1 MRTIEYLSNGSWVAL
16 HGPECLGE
24 HLSEATLVQSANAIG
39 SLTLR
44 FLPTSGAIDKIACN
58 TLVRVYNDGE
68 KEWEFYGRVIDVTP
82 GMDDDGT
89 VYKEAVCE
97 DALGFLQ
104 DTAVWIDSRKA
115 YFDGS
120 NSSYPVEI
128 DDEDGSRTMAS
139 ATLAKLVVGQHNNT
153 IADSGGDAWKQ
164 VRVGTVNLSGE
175 TTFSAE
181 YEATTYEMLSAVADD
196 ASAEF
201 RSRYDGTSPYIDM
214 APQLGRTA
222 GTFAV
227 GDNVAQ
233 TALKTSMADVVTRMF
248 PYGDE
253 YAKLEKIVRK
263 GTKVTGALK
272 GSDWQT
278 SKGTMLRFPC
288 EGALKCVLKVG
299 ARNKDYAMVVFAS
312 AKLTKSNAEDAV
324 VRKYT
329 TKRTTGEN
337 LTRRYPVPEGAKY
350 VYVYG
355 SGSTCTTYG
364 YYRNKA
370 KNAIKKNYRTDLA
383 FWKSKL
389 TASELDSIL
398 DYYGVTMGSV
408 VDGSN
413 DRSYYIAMNED
424 RYGAVEGTCMLEGQ
438 LNTDK
443 IENARK
449 AVYSI
454 NDLKATKARARRFVK
469 HACKQLKSR
478 CTEAVELTVTGYD
491 LAAAGLSYDALKLY
505 DRWRVTN
512 SLCGIDHTAEV
523 VRIKRDLLQP
533 WNVDVELGSKVE
545 RATGAGK
552 GTSASLTAGIKP
564 GASGDDDDSAEDE
577 YATLAGQY
585 ADAAEKAAEEAVEKA
600 DELDQLSY
608 LIQVDSLAAGQMAS
622 DAYDTVLPITDA
634 MRGLLADAQDQAD
647 SLTSVKES
655 QSKTIS
661 LANDLARAQAS
672 YAYETEKSVVR
683 WKQTY
688 TADLDAWASEDPEVQ
703 AEIAA
708 AYKLLYGANGTAE
721 KPEADSAQGHLNAAK
736 AANVEAASTEAEMR
750 MELASANAY
759 QASCSAAADKAA
771 AAAQKAQKAYDA
783 LKKKTTAKRKEL
795 DAAKAARDAALA
807 KEAAAKKK
815 VDGANVRCAEAES
828 NYTAAKEALADAEAK
843 VATAQA
849 EVDTAMN
856 GIHQKYQ
863 TCIEQTAKK
872 VSISA
877 TEETV
882 EGKYQA
888 ALDVTAR
895 AIQSLVSSAGGSSTY
910 TQTDDGFNFTIT
922 SNMTAV
928 QDSTA
933 RSSASSAQST
943 ANSAQSTANAAS
955 SNASTALSTAN
966 GAQSDVNA
974 VKAYMSFTNN
984 SGTGTLTLGGSSSTI
999 NMGGSSS
1006 SIVMAQ
1012 LVTISAYKN
1021 TAFNSNNLKFKPSRY
1036 PATYEF
1042 DGGIWTT
1049 GSLRFTG
1056 SSNNIINACQVL
1068 CNTNS
1073 SAGFTNGRHGLYS
1086 GTADKWLSWANSK
1099 GECFYHGD
1107 ASSASSKFAKYDITK
1122 EDAAKADGLL
1132 GVDVVRFKYKAGF
1145 RNGFDDN
1152 NYHYGVIAEDVYSDF
1167 PDVISNPESLP
1178 LDALIPAG
1186 EDTSSIGV
1194 DYSKFVPHLIK
1205 LCQMQQAQ
1213 IDGLK
1218 ARVEALEANQNTTE

>member
-1 MRTIEYLSNGSWVAL
+1 MMRIEASADGAWTVLNGDLTKAD
-16 HGPECLGE
+16 
-24 HLSEATLVQSANAIG
+24 LVQSANAIG
-39 SLTLR
+39 TLTLGI
-44 FLPTSGAIDKIACN
+44 LPTSNAYDQIACN
-58 TLVRVYNDGE
+58 TIVRVYDERNSS
-68 KEWEFYGRVIDVTP
+68 WVFFGRVIDVTP
-82 GMDDDGT
+82 SMDNGGIIS
-89 VYKEAVCE
+89 KEAVCE
-97 DALGFLQ
+97 DAIGFLQ

-115 YFDGS
+115 YFDGN
-120 NSSYPVEI
+120 NSSYPLEI

-153 IADSGGDAWKQ
+153 IADNGGDAWKQ
-164 VRVGTVNLSGE
+164 VRVGTINLSGE

-201 RSRYDGTSPYIDM
+201 RSRYDGTNIYIDM

-263 GTKVTGALK
+263 GTKVKGALK

-329 TKRTTGEN
+329 TKRTTGAN

-370 KNAIKKNYRTDLA
+370 GNAVKKNYRTDLA

-389 TASELDSIL
+389 TDSELDSIL

-454 NDLKATKARARRFVK
+454 SDLKATKARARRFVK

-491 LAAAGLSYDALKLY
+491 LAAAGLGYDALKLY

-523 VRIKRDLLQP
+523 VRIRRDLLQP
-533 WNVDVELGSKVE
+533 WNVEVELGSKIE

-564 GASGDDDDSAEDE
+564 SSAGDDDDSAEDE

-600 DELDQLSY
+600 DELDKLSY

-688 TADLDAWASEDPEVQ
+688 TADLDAWASEDPAVQ

-750 MELASANAY
+750 VELASANAY
-759 QASCSAAADKAA
+759 QASCKSAADKASA
-771 AAAQKAQKAYDA
+771 AAKKAQKAYDA

-807 KEAAAKKK
+807 KEAAAKEK
-815 VDGANVRCAEAES
+815 VDGANVRCAEAEA
-828 NYTAAKEALADAEAK
+828 NYTAAKEALTAAEAQ
-843 VATAQA
+843 VAAAQN
-849 EVDTAMN
+849 EVDLAMN

-877 TEETV
+877 TQTD
-882 EGKYQA
+882 
-888 ALDVTAR
+888 LDNQYNAVLEVTAQQ
-895 AIQSLVSSAGGSSTY
+895 ISSAVEDKATKSY
-910 TQTDDGFNFTIT
+910 
-922 SNMTAV
+922 V
-928 QDSTA
+928 Q
-933 RSSASSAQST
+933 QT
-943 ANSAQSTANAAS
+943 ANSITSTIEAKGYQTAS
-955 SNASTALSTAN
+955 QVSSTVSQTLNSWTFTVDDIS
-966 GAQSDVNA
+966 GLKS
-974 VKAYMSFTNN
+974 YISFTGTD
-984 SGTGTLTLGGSSSTI
+984 GTGTLTLGGSSTSVKL
-999 NMGGSSS
+999 GGSQS
-1006 SIVMAQ
+1006 SIIFCNGAGN
-1012 LVTISAYKN
+1012 I
-1021 TAFNSNNLKFKPSRY
+1021 NSV
-1036 PATYEF
+1036 
-1042 DGGIWTT
+1042 DGD
-1049 GSLRFTG
+1049 LLLE
-1056 SSNNIINACQVL
+1056 A
-1068 CNTNS
+1068 
-1073 SAGFTNGRHGLYS
+1073 TNGGAIRLSGSGDYVEVTGYNGSFSDLACASLGAYGNVSATGDISGHTSGNKISLANATGTAHAGWHGLYS
-1086 GTADKWLSWANSK
+1086 NARTGWIIAK
-1099 GECFYHGD
+1099 G
-1107 ASSASSKFAKYDITK
+1107 SSGNNLYSSQGSTDYTITK
-1122 EDAAKADGLL
+1122 SSTSSRLVKENIEPMPDSVGTDLLNVEMVTFDYKEGYEDGAKGQL
-1132 GVDVVRFKYKAGF
+1132 
-1145 RNGFDDN
+1145 
-1152 NYHYGVIAEDVYSDF
+1152 GVIAEDTWPIV
-1167 PDVISNPESLP
+1167 PEAIVNIQNI
-1178 LDALIPAG
+1178 DIDKEIAEG
-1186 EDTSSIGV
+1186 GDTSRLGV
-1194 DYSKFVPHLIK
+1194 DYTKFIPRIIK
-1205 LCQMQQAQ
+1205 LCQMQQEQ

>member
-68 KEWEFYGRVIDVTP
+68 REWEFYGRVIDVTP

-164 VRVGTVNLSGE
+164 VRVGTVSMSGE

-201 RSRYDGTSPYIDM
+201 RSRYDGTSTYIDM

-253 YAKLEKIVRK
+253 YAKLEKTVRK

-329 TKRTTGEN
+329 TKRTTGDN

-364 YYRNKA
+364 YHRNKVG
-370 KNAIKKNYRTDLA
+370 NAVKKNYRTDLA

-454 NDLKATKARARRFVK
+454 SDLKATKARARRFVK

-491 LAAAGLSYDALKLY
+491 LAAAGLGYDALKLY

-523 VRIKRDLLQP
+523 VRIRRDLLQP
-533 WNVDVELGSKVE
+533 WNVEVELGSKVE

-552 GTSASLTAGIKP
+552 GTSASLTAGIEP
-564 GASGDDDDSAEDE
+564 SAAGDDDDSAEDE

-688 TADLDAWASEDPEVQ
+688 TADLDAWASEDPAVQ

-708 AYKLLYGANGTAE
+708 AYALLYGANGTAE

-750 MELASANAY
+750 VELASANAY
-759 QASCSAAADKAA
+759 QASCKSAADKAA
-771 AAAQKAQKAYDA
+771 AAAKKAQKAYDA

-807 KEAAAKKK
+807 KEAAAKEK
-815 VDGANVRCAEAES
+815 VDGANVRCAEAYA

-863 TCIEQTAKK
+863 TCIEQTAQSVK
-872 VSISA
+872 ISA
-877 TEETV
+877 TKVT
-882 EGKYQA
+882 
-888 ALDVTAR
+888 ALDTK
-895 AIQSLVSSAGGSSTY
+895 VSSLEVKADNISTNVSTLDSKTQALMKATNM
-910 TQTDDGFNFTIT
+910 TQTDSGFTWNIVD
-922 SNMTAV
+922 N
-928 QDSTA
+928 TA
-933 RSSASSAQST
+933 RSDASSAKST
-943 ANSAQSTANAAS
+943 ANNAY
-955 SNASTALSTAN
+955 NMVYN
-966 GAQSDVNA
+966 IIN
-974 VKAYMSFTNN
+974 
-984 SGTGTLTLGGSSSTI
+984 GTGTLTLGGSSTAI
-999 NMGGSSS
+999 VLGGSSASITLSDYMTISTGTS
-1006 SIVMAQ
+1006 SDGNSAVTFSMKGSYSAAKFNCFLDVSGNIYSSGAIESNGLMTASSMYSSGAITAGGKITGTK
-1012 LVTISAYKN
+1012 LVTTSPRKG
-1021 TAFNSNNLKFKPSRY
+1021 T
-1036 PATYEF
+1036 
-1042 DGGIWTT
+1042 
-1049 GSLRFTG
+1049 
-1056 SSNNIINACQVL
+1056 SSNANCRIS
-1068 CNTNS
+1068 TS
-1073 SAGFTNGRHGLYS
+1073 SS
-1086 GTADKWLSWANSK
+1086 SK
-1099 GECFYHGD
+1099 GEIVYTAD
-1107 ASSASSKFAKYDITK
+1107 SSKRFKHDI
-1122 EDAAKADGLL
+1122 DDLCADGIRAEKLYDLPVRQFVYNEGYLL
-1132 GVDVVRFKYKAGF
+1132 DGDRRDGVTVPGF
-1145 RNGFDDN
+1145 
-1152 NYHYGVIAEDVYSDF
+1152 IAEEVAERYHVAAEYNTTGGVTNWNERYIVPPMLKLIQDQKKM
-1167 PDVISNPESLP
+1167 
-1178 LDALIPAG
+1178 LDA
-1186 EDTSSIGV
+1186 
-1194 DYSKFVPHLIK
+1194 
-1205 LCQMQQAQ
+1205 QQAQ
-1213 IDGLK
+1213 IDALT
-1218 ARVEALEANQNTTE
+1218 ARLDALEC

>member
-16 HGPECLGE
+16 HGPKCLGE

-44 FLPTSGAIDKIACN
+44 FLPTSGAVDKIACN

-153 IADSGGDAWKQ
+153 VADSGGDAWKQ
-164 VRVGTVNLSGE
+164 VRVGTVSASGE

-201 RSRYDGTSPYIDM
+201 RSRYDGTNTYIDM
-214 APQLGRTA
+214 APSLGCSA

-253 YAKLEKIVRK
+253 YAKLEKIRRK

-355 SGSTCTTYG
+355 RGSTCTTYG

-370 KNAIKKNYRTDLA
+370 GNAVKKNYRTDLA

-454 NDLKATKARARRFVK
+454 SDLKATKARARRFVK

-523 VRIKRDLLQP
+523 VRVRRDLLQP
-533 WNVDVELGSKVE
+533 WNVEVELGSKVE

-564 GASGDDDDSAEDE
+564 GAAGDDDDSAEDE

-634 MRGLLADAQDQAD
+634 MRGLLSDAQDQAD

-655 QSKTIS
+655 QSKTVS

-750 MELASANAY
+750 VELASANAY
-759 QASCSAAADKAA
+759 LASCESAADKAA

-807 KEAAAKKK
+807 KEAAAKEK
-815 VDGANVRCAEAES
+815 VDGANVRCAEAEA

-856 GIHQKYQ
+856 GIHEKYQ
-863 TCIEQTAKK
+863 STIEQTAKSVKLSASK
-872 VSISA
+872 VGELDSKVGSLEVSA
-877 TEETV
+877 ESVKSDVQTLDSKT
-882 EGKYQA
+882 QA
-888 ALDVTAR
+888 LMKATNM
-895 AIQSLVSSAGGSSTY
+895 
-910 TQTDDGFNFTIT
+910 TQTDSGFTWSIVDN
-922 SNMTAV
+922 
-928 QDSTA
+928 TA
-933 RSSASSAQST
+933 RNAASDAANTASNAVSTASSAAST
-943 ANSAQSTANAAS
+943 ANSAYSMAYNI
-955 SNASTALSTAN
+955 
-966 GAQSDVNA
+966 VN
-974 VKAYMSFTNN
+974 
-984 SGTGTLTLGGSSSTI
+984 GTGTLTLGGSAAAI
-999 NMGGSSS
+999 NLAN
-1006 SIVMAQ
+1006 V
-1012 LVTISAYKN
+1012 VTISTGKDSSGNSAVTFTMSSGYPSAKFSGAVDVSGDI
-1021 TAFNSNNLKFKPSRY
+1021 TAASVQSNGMIM
-1036 PATYEF
+1036 T
-1042 DGGIWTT
+1042 
-1049 GSLRFTG
+1049 
-1056 SSNNIINACQVL
+1056 
-1068 CNTNS
+1068 S
-1073 SAGFTNGRHGLYS
+1073 SAIYAGGNITS
-1086 GTADKWLSWANSK
+1086 EKQINSK
-1099 GECFYHGD
+1099 GSYMNVNIGPKTSGG
-1107 ASSASSKFAKYDITK
+1107 ASCGSNTYKWSKVYAETGTIQTSSIHTK
-1122 EDAAKADGLL
+1122 ENIEPVTDEKASRLL
-1132 GVDVVRFKYKAGF
+1132 DVNVVK
-1145 RNGFDDN
+1145 FDYTLD
-1152 NYHYGVIAEDVYSDF
+1152 HWKREKGRKGWYGVIAEEVHDLFPEVVLDWDTETEIDERTGEEVKVY
-1167 PDVISNPESLP
+1167 P
-1178 LDALIPAG
+1178 
-1186 EDTSSIGV
+1186 GV
-1194 DYSKFVPHLIK
+1194 TYEGFIPHLIK

>member
-24 HLSEATLVQSANAIG
+24 HISEATLVQSANAIG

-68 KEWEFYGRVIDVTP
+68 REWEFYGRVIDVTP
-82 GMDDDGT
+82 GMDEDGT

-153 IADSGGDAWKQ
+153 VADSGGDAWKQ
-164 VRVGTVNLSGE
+164 VRVGTVSMSGE

-201 RSRYDGTSPYIDM
+201 RSRYDGTSTYIDM

-253 YAKLEKIVRK
+253 YAKLEKTVRK

-312 AKLTKSNAEDAV
+312 AKLTKGNAEDAV

-364 YYRNKA
+364 YYRNKVG
-370 KNAIKKNYRTDLA
+370 NAVKKNYRTDLA

-454 NDLKATKARARRFVK
+454 SDLKATKARARRFVK

-491 LAAAGLSYDALKLY
+491 LAAAGLGYDALKLY

-523 VRIKRDLLQP
+523 VRIRRDLLQP
-533 WNVDVELGSKVE
+533 WNVEVELGSKVE

-564 GASGDDDDSAEDE
+564 SAAGDDDDSAEDE

-688 TADLDAWASEDPEVQ
+688 TADLDAWASEDPAVQ

-708 AYKLLYGANGTAE
+708 AYALLYGANGTAE

-750 MELASANAY
+750 VELASANAY
-759 QASCSAAADKAA
+759 QTSCKSAADKAT

-807 KEAAAKKK
+807 KEAAAKEK
-815 VDGANVRCAEAES
+815 VDGANVRCAEAEA
-828 NYTAAKEALADAEAK
+828 NYTAAQEALANAEAQ
-843 VATAQA
+843 VTAAQA
-849 EVDTAMN
+849 EVDTAMD

-863 TCIEQTAKK
+863 TCIEQTAQSVK
-872 VSISA
+872 ISA
-877 TEETV
+877 TKVT
-882 EGKYQA
+882 
-888 ALDVTAR
+888 ALDTK
-895 AIQSLVSSAGGSSTY
+895 VSSLEVKADNISTNVSTLDSKTQALMKATNM
-910 TQTDDGFNFTIT
+910 TQTDSGFTWSIVDN
-922 SNMTAV
+922 
-928 QDSTA
+928 TA
-933 RSSASSAQST
+933 RNAASDAASTASSAASTASSAAST
-943 ANSAQSTANAAS
+943 ANSAYSM
-955 SNASTALSTAN
+955 
-966 GAQSDVNA
+966 
-974 VKAYMSFTNN
+974 AYNIIN
-984 SGTGTLTLGGSSSTI
+984 GTGTLTLGGSATAIEMGGTSSTI
-999 NMGGSSS
+999 YMGGSSS
-1006 SIVMAQ
+1006 SIMMADT
-1012 LVTISAYKN
+1012 VTISAYR
-1021 TAFNSNNLKFKPSRY
+1021 NSTFSSYNLKFTPSRY

-1086 GTADKWLSWANSK
+1086 GTASKWLSWANSS

-1107 ASSASSKFAKYDITK
+1107 ASSPSSRFVKYDITN
-1122 EDAAKADGLL
+1122 EDVAKAESLL

-1152 NYHYGVIAEDVYSDF
+1152 SYHYGVIAEDVYSDF
-1167 PDVISNPESLP
+1167 PDVVTNPDKLH
-1178 LDALIPAG
+1178 LDALIPTG
-1186 EDTSSIGV
+1186 EDTSGIGV

-1213 IDGLK
+1213 IDALT
-1218 ARVEALEANQNTTE
+1218 ARLDALEC

>member
-16 HGPECLGE
+16 HGPKCLGE

-44 FLPTSGAIDKIACN
+44 FLPTSGAVDKIACN

-120 NSSYPVEI
+120 NSSYHVEI

-153 IADSGGDAWKQ
+153 VADSGGDAWKQ
-164 VRVGTVNLSGE
+164 VRVGTVSASGE

-181 YEATTYEMLSAVADD
+181 YEATTYDMLSAVADD

-201 RSRYDGTSPYIDM
+201 RSRYDGTNTYIDM
-214 APQLGRTA
+214 APSLGRSA

-253 YAKLEKIVRK
+253 YAKLEKIRRK

-355 SGSTCTTYG
+355 RGSTCTTYG

-370 KNAIKKNYRTDLA
+370 GNAVKKNYRTDLA

-389 TASELDSIL
+389 TSSELDSIL

-424 RYGAVEGTCMLEGQ
+424 RYGVVEGTCMLEGQ

-454 NDLKATKARARRFVK
+454 SDLKATKARARRFVK

-523 VRIKRDLLQP
+523 VRIRRDLLQP
-533 WNVDVELGSKVE
+533 WNVEVELGSKVE

-564 GASGDDDDSAEDE
+564 SAAGDDDDSEEDE

-608 LIQVDSLAAGQMAS
+608 IIQVDSLAAGQMAS

-634 MRGLLADAQDQAD
+634 MRGLLSDAQDQAD

-655 QSKTIS
+655 QSKTVS

-750 MELASANAY
+750 VELASANAY
-759 QASCSAAADKAA
+759 LASCESAADKAA
-771 AAAQKAQKAYDA
+771 AAAKKAQKAYDA

-807 KEAAAKKK
+807 KEAAAKDK
-815 VDGANVRCAEAES
+815 VDGANVRCAEAEA
-828 NYTAAKEALADAEAK
+828 NYTAAKDALADAEAK
-843 VATAQA
+843 VAAAQV

-856 GIHQKYQ
+856 GIHEKYQ
-863 TCIEQTAKK
+863 STIEQTAKSVKLSASK
-872 VSISA
+872 VGELDSKVGSLEVSA
-877 TEETV
+877 ESVKSDVQTLDSKT
-882 EGKYQA
+882 QA
-888 ALDVTAR
+888 LMKATNM
-895 AIQSLVSSAGGSSTY
+895 
-910 TQTDDGFNFTIT
+910 TQTDSGFTWSIVDN
-922 SNMTAV
+922 
-928 QDSTA
+928 TA
-933 RSSASSAQST
+933 RSTASSASSTASSAQST
-943 ANSAQSTANAAS
+943 ANSA
-955 SNASTALSTAN
+955 LSTAN
-966 GAQSDVNA
+966 SASSTANNA
-974 VKAYMSFTNN
+974 YNMAYDIIN
-984 SGTGTLTLGGSSSTI
+984 GTGTLSLGGSKTAITMGGSASTI
-999 NMGGSSS
+999 NMCGSALKIYAERGGGFIASGSDGVGIHS
-1006 SIVMAQ
+1006 GNVGMMVGSNAVY
-1012 LVTISAYKN
+1012 VTTFGSYVN
-1021 TAFNSNNLKFKPSRY
+1021 GSLE
-1036 PATYEF
+1036 ATGE
-1042 DGGIWTT
+1042 IRTT
-1049 GSLRFTG
+1049 GAGTSTAAANCRLTTGNGPGYIRYATG
-1056 SSNNIINACQVL
+1056 SSRRFKHDIEDINADYLDPSLLYNLPVRQFIF
-1068 CNTNS
+1068 NEDYID
-1073 SAGFTNGRHGLYS
+1073 ADDDRQGLY
-1086 GTADKWLSWANSK
+1086 
-1099 GECFYHGD
+1099 
-1107 ASSASSKFAKYDITK
+1107 IP
-1122 EDAAKADGLL
+1122 
-1132 GVDVVRFKYKAGF
+1132 GF
-1145 RNGFDDN
+1145 
-1152 NYHYGVIAEDVYSDF
+1152 IAEEVAEHYPIAADLGAAEREFDNWNERL
-1167 PDVISNPESLP
+1167 VIPGMLKLIQDHKKM
-1178 LDALIPAG
+1178 LDA
-1186 EDTSSIGV
+1186 
-1194 DYSKFVPHLIK
+1194 
-1205 LCQMQQAQ
+1205 QQAQ

-1218 ARVEALEANQNTTE
+1218 ARVEALEANQTTTE

>member
-16 HGPECLGE
+16 HGPKCLGE

-44 FLPTSGAIDKIACN
+44 FLPTSGAVDKIACN

-153 IADSGGDAWKQ
+153 VADSGGDAWKQ
-164 VRVGTVNLSGE
+164 VRVGTVSASGE

-181 YEATTYEMLSAVADD
+181 YEATTYDMLSAVADD

-201 RSRYDGTSPYIDM
+201 RSRYDGTSTYIDM
-214 APQLGRTA
+214 APSLGRTA

-253 YAKLEKIVRK
+253 YAKLEKIRRK

-355 SGSTCTTYG
+355 RGSTCTTYG

-370 KNAIKKNYRTDLA
+370 GNAVKKNYRTDLA

-389 TASELDSIL
+389 TSSELDSIL

-424 RYGAVEGTCMLEGQ
+424 RYGVVEGTCMLEGQ

-454 NDLKATKARARRFVK
+454 SDLKATKARARRFVK

-523 VRIKRDLLQP
+523 VRIRRDLLQP
-533 WNVDVELGSKVE
+533 WNVEVELGSKVE

-564 GASGDDDDSAEDE
+564 GAAGDDDDSAEDE

-608 LIQVDSLAAGQMAS
+608 IIQVDSLAAGQMAS

-634 MRGLLADAQDQAD
+634 MRGLLSDAQDQAD

-655 QSKTIS
+655 QSKTVS

-750 MELASANAY
+750 VELASANAY
-759 QASCSAAADKAA
+759 LASCESAADKAA
-771 AAAQKAQKAYDA
+771 AAAKKAQKAYDA

-807 KEAAAKKK
+807 KEAAAKEK
-815 VDGANVRCAEAES
+815 VDGANVRCAEAEA
-828 NYTAAKEALADAEAK
+828 NYTAAKDALADAEAK
-843 VATAQA
+843 VAAAQV

-856 GIHQKYQ
+856 GIHEKYQ
-863 TCIEQTAKK
+863 STIEQTAKSVKLSASK
-872 VSISA
+872 VGELDSKVGSLEVSA
-877 TEETV
+877 ESVKSDVQTLDSKT
-882 EGKYQA
+882 QA
-888 ALDVTAR
+888 LMKATNM
-895 AIQSLVSSAGGSSTY
+895 
-910 TQTDDGFNFTIT
+910 TQTDSGFTWSIVDN
-922 SNMTAV
+922 
-928 QDSTA
+928 TA
-933 RSSASSAQST
+933 RSTASSASSTASSAQST
-943 ANSAQSTANAAS
+943 ANSA
-955 SNASTALSTAN
+955 LSTAN
-966 GAQSDVNA
+966 SASSTANNA
-974 VKAYMSFTNN
+974 YNMAYDIIN
-984 SGTGTLTLGGSSSTI
+984 GTGTLSLGGSKTAITMGGSASTI
-999 NMGGSSS
+999 NMCGSALKIYAERGGGFIASGSDGVGIHS
-1006 SIVMAQ
+1006 GNVGMMVGSNAVY
-1012 LVTISAYKN
+1012 VTTFGSYVN
-1021 TAFNSNNLKFKPSRY
+1021 GSLE
-1036 PATYEF
+1036 ATGE
-1042 DGGIWTT
+1042 IRTT
-1049 GSLRFTG
+1049 GAGTSTAAANCRLTTGNGPGYIRYATG
-1056 SSNNIINACQVL
+1056 SSRRFKHDIEDINADYLDPSLLYNLPVRQFIF
-1068 CNTNS
+1068 NEDYID
-1073 SAGFTNGRHGLYS
+1073 ADDDRQGLY
-1086 GTADKWLSWANSK
+1086 
-1099 GECFYHGD
+1099 
-1107 ASSASSKFAKYDITK
+1107 IP
-1122 EDAAKADGLL
+1122 
-1132 GVDVVRFKYKAGF
+1132 GF
-1145 RNGFDDN
+1145 
-1152 NYHYGVIAEDVYSDF
+1152 IAEEVAEHYPIAADIGATEGEFDNWNERL
-1167 PDVISNPESLP
+1167 VIPGMLKLIQDHKKM
-1178 LDALIPAG
+1178 LDA
-1186 EDTSSIGV
+1186 
-1194 DYSKFVPHLIK
+1194 
-1205 LCQMQQAQ
+1205 QQAQ

-1218 ARVEALEANQNTTE
+1218 ARVEALEANQTTTE

>member
-1 MRTIEYLSNGSWVAL
+1 MMRIEASVAGAWTVLNGDLAK
-16 HGPECLGE
+16 
-24 HLSEATLVQSANAIG
+24 ADIVQSANAIG
-39 SLTLR
+39 TLTLEI
-44 FLPTSGAIDKIACN
+44 LPTSSVYKEIACN
-58 TLVRVYNDGE
+58 TIVRVYDE
-68 KEWEFYGRVIDVTP
+68 QHDEWVFYGRVIDVTP
-82 GMDDDGT
+82 GMESNGT
-89 VYKEAVCE
+89 ISKEAVCE

-128 DDEDGSRTMAS
+128 DDDDGSRTIAS
-139 ATLAKLVVGQHNNT
+139 SSLAKLLLSQHNNT
-153 IADSGGDAWKQ
+153 VADNGGDSWKK
-164 VRVGTVNLSGE
+164 VKVGTVSLSGE

-201 RSRYDGTSPYIDM
+201 RSRYDGTSTYIDM
-214 APQLGRTA
+214 APSLGSNA

-233 TALKTSMADVVTRMF
+233 TALKTSMADVVTRMY
-248 PYGDE
+248 PYGDK
-253 YAKLEKIVRK
+253 YAKLEKIRRK

-329 TKRTTGEN
+329 TKRTTGAN

-370 KNAIKKNYRTDLA
+370 KNAVKKNYRTDLA

-389 TASELDSIL
+389 TDAEVQAIIAAHCP
-398 DYYGVTMGSV
+398 GATIGSV

-424 RYGAVEGTCMLEGQ
+424 KYGAIEGTCLKEGQ
-438 LNTDK
+438 LSTDK
-443 IENARK
+443 ITNARK
-449 AVYSI
+449 AIYSI
-454 NDLKATKARARRFVK
+454 NDLKGASDAKSKKIRAKNFIK
-469 HACKQLKSR
+469 YACQQLKDR
-478 CTEAVELTVTGYD
+478 CNEAVELTVTGYD
-491 LAAAGLSYDALKLY
+491 LAEAGLDYDALKLY

-512 SLCGIDHTAEV
+512 SLCGIDHLAEV
-523 VRIKRDLLQP
+523 VRIQRDLLQP
-533 WNVDVELGSKVE
+533 WNVEVELGSKVE

-564 GASGDDDDSAEDE
+564 SAAGDDDDSAEDE

-688 TADLDAWASEDPEVQ
+688 TADLDAWASEDPAVQ

-750 MELASANAY
+750 VELASANAY
-759 QASCSAAADKAA
+759 KASCSAAADKAA
-771 AAAQKAQKAYDA
+771 AAAKKAQKAYDA

-807 KEAAAKKK
+807 KEAAAKEK
-815 VDGANVRCAEAES
+815 VDGANVRCAEAEA
-828 NYTAAKEALADAEAK
+828 NYTAAKDALADAEAK
-843 VATAQA
+843 VATAQV

-922 SNMTAV
+922 KSMTAV

-933 RSSASSAQST
+933 RSSASSAATAASNAASAASNAQNT
-943 ANSAQSTANAAS
+943 ANS
-955 SNASTALSTAN
+955 
-966 GAQSDVNA
+966 AQSDVNA

-984 SGTGTLTLGGSSSTI
+984 NGTGTLTLGGSASTI
-999 NMGGSSS
+999 SMGGST
-1006 SIVMAQ
+1006 A
-1012 LVTISAYKN
+1012 TISLCGGVGSIIAYGSIGQLQIN
-1021 TAFNSNNLKFKPSRY
+1021 VPSSAINAFAIS
-1036 PATYEF
+1036 
-1042 DGGIWTT
+1042 T
-1049 GSLRFTG
+1049 GSGSLIMGGGALNVHALLNVNGHDIKTSNGGNISSDGYINAVGNVTCAKLITSSAETASGDNAVISKSGYLRRGTG
-1056 SSNNIINACQVL
+1056 SSRRYKRDIADVEDDTLNPELLYNIPVRQFVYNDGYLVE
-1068 CNTNS
+1068 
-1073 SAGFTNGRHGLYS
+1073 GDEYEGRTVIGL
-1086 GTADKWLSWANSK
+1086 
-1099 GECFYHGD
+1099 
-1107 ASSASSKFAKYDITK
+1107 
-1122 EDAAKADGLL
+1122 
-1132 GVDVVRFKYKAGF
+1132 
-1145 RNGFDDN
+1145 
-1152 NYHYGVIAEDVYSDF
+1152 IAEEVEEHYPVAVYHNGLNQAENWDVRYIVPPMLKLIQDQKKLI
-1167 PDVISNPESLP
+1167 DALTAR
-1178 LDALIPAG
+1178 LDALEG
-1186 EDTSSIGV
+1186 
-1194 DYSKFVPHLIK
+1194 K
-1205 LCQMQQAQ
+1205 
-1213 IDGLK
+1213 
-1218 ARVEALEANQNTTE
+1218 

>member
-16 HGPECLGE
+16 HGPKCLGE

-44 FLPTSGAIDKIACN
+44 FLPTSGAVDKIACN

-153 IADSGGDAWKQ
+153 VADSGGDAWKQ
-164 VRVGTVNLSGE
+164 VRVGTVSASGE

-201 RSRYDGTSPYIDM
+201 RSRYDGTSTYIDM
-214 APQLGRTA
+214 APSLGRSA

-253 YAKLEKIVRK
+253 YAKLEKIRRK

-355 SGSTCTTYG
+355 RGSTCTTYG

-370 KNAIKKNYRTDLA
+370 GNAVKKNYRTDLA

-389 TASELDSIL
+389 TSSELDSIL

-424 RYGAVEGTCMLEGQ
+424 RYGVVEGTCMLEGQ

-454 NDLKATKARARRFVK
+454 SDLKATKARARRFVK

-523 VRIKRDLLQP
+523 VRIRRDLLQP
-533 WNVDVELGSKVE
+533 WNVEVELGSKVE

-564 GASGDDDDSAEDE
+564 GAAGDDDDSAEDE

-608 LIQVDSLAAGQMAS
+608 IIQVDSLAAGQMAS

-634 MRGLLADAQDQAD
+634 MRGLLSDAQDQAD

-655 QSKTIS
+655 QSKTVS

-750 MELASANAY
+750 VELASANAY
-759 QASCSAAADKAA
+759 LASCESAADKAA
-771 AAAQKAQKAYDA
+771 AAAKKAQKAYDA

-807 KEAAAKKK
+807 KEAAAKDK
-815 VDGANVRCAEAES
+815 VDGANVRCAEAEA
-828 NYTAAKEALADAEAK
+828 NYTAAKDALADAEAK
-843 VATAQA
+843 VAAAQV

-856 GIHQKYQ
+856 GIHEKYQ
-863 TCIEQTAKK
+863 STIEQTAKSVKLSASK
-872 VSISA
+872 VGELDSKVGSLEVSA
-877 TEETV
+877 ESVKSDVQTLDSKT
-882 EGKYQA
+882 QA
-888 ALDVTAR
+888 LMKATNM
-895 AIQSLVSSAGGSSTY
+895 
-910 TQTDDGFNFTIT
+910 TQTDSGFTWSIVDN
-922 SNMTAV
+922 
-928 QDSTA
+928 TA
-933 RSSASSAQST
+933 RSTASSASSTASSAQST
-943 ANSAQSTANAAS
+943 ANSA
-955 SNASTALSTAN
+955 LSTAN
-966 GAQSDVNA
+966 SASSTANNA
-974 VKAYMSFTNN
+974 YNMAYDIIN
-984 SGTGTLTLGGSSSTI
+984 GTGTLSLGGSKTAITMGGSASTI
-999 NMGGSSS
+999 NMCGSALKIYAERGGGFIASGSDGVGIHS
-1006 SIVMAQ
+1006 GNVGMMVGSNAVY
-1012 LVTISAYKN
+1012 VTTFGSYVN
-1021 TAFNSNNLKFKPSRY
+1021 GSLE
-1036 PATYEF
+1036 ATGE
-1042 DGGIWTT
+1042 IRTT
-1049 GSLRFTG
+1049 GAGTSTAAANCRLTTGNGPGYIRYATG
-1056 SSNNIINACQVL
+1056 SSRRFKHDIEDINADYLDPSLLYNLPVRQFIF
-1068 CNTNS
+1068 NEDYID
-1073 SAGFTNGRHGLYS
+1073 ADDDRQGLY
-1086 GTADKWLSWANSK
+1086 
-1099 GECFYHGD
+1099 
-1107 ASSASSKFAKYDITK
+1107 IP
-1122 EDAAKADGLL
+1122 
-1132 GVDVVRFKYKAGF
+1132 GF
-1145 RNGFDDN
+1145 
-1152 NYHYGVIAEDVYSDF
+1152 IAEEVAEHYPIAADLGAAEREFDNWNERL
-1167 PDVISNPESLP
+1167 VIPGMLKLIQDHKKM
-1178 LDALIPAG
+1178 LDA
-1186 EDTSSIGV
+1186 
-1194 DYSKFVPHLIK
+1194 
-1205 LCQMQQAQ
+1205 QQAQ

>member
-16 HGPECLGE
+16 HGPKCLGE

-44 FLPTSGAIDKIACN
+44 FLPTSGAVDKIACN

-139 ATLAKLVVGQHNNT
+139 ATLAKLIVGQHNNT
-153 IADSGGDAWKQ
+153 VADSGGDAWKQ
-164 VRVGTVNLSGE
+164 VRVGTVSASGE

-181 YEATTYEMLSAVADD
+181 YEATTYDMLSAVADD

-201 RSRYDGTSPYIDM
+201 RSRYDGTNTYIDM
-214 APQLGRTA
+214 APSLGRSA

-253 YAKLEKIVRK
+253 YAKLKKIARR

-355 SGSTCTTYG
+355 RGSTCTTYG

-370 KNAIKKNYRTDLA
+370 GNAVKKNYRTDLA

-424 RYGAVEGTCMLEGQ
+424 RYGVVEGTCMLEGQ

-443 IENARK
+443 ITNARK

-454 NDLKATKARARRFVK
+454 SDLKATKARARRFVK

-523 VRIKRDLLQP
+523 VRIRRDLLQP
-533 WNVDVELGSKVE
+533 WNVEVELGSKVE

-564 GASGDDDDSAEDE
+564 GAAGDDDDSAEDE

-608 LIQVDSLAAGQMAS
+608 IIQVDSLAAGQMAS

-634 MRGLLADAQDQAD
+634 MRGLLSDAQDQAD

-655 QSKTIS
+655 QSKTVS

-736 AANVEAASTEAEMR
+736 SANVEAASTEAEMR
-750 MELASANAY
+750 VELASANAY
-759 QASCSAAADKAA
+759 LASCESAADKAA
-771 AAAQKAQKAYDA
+771 AAAKKAQKAYDA

-807 KEAAAKKK
+807 KEAAAKEK
-815 VDGANVRCAEAES
+815 VDGANVRCAEAEA

-856 GIHQKYQ
+856 GIHEKYQ
-863 TCIEQTAKK
+863 STIEQTAKSVKLSASK
-872 VSISA
+872 VGELDSKVGSLEVSA
-877 TEETV
+877 ESVKSDVQTLDSKT
-882 EGKYQA
+882 QA
-888 ALDVTAR
+888 LMKATNM
-895 AIQSLVSSAGGSSTY
+895 
-910 TQTDDGFNFTIT
+910 TQTDSGFTWSIVDN
-922 SNMTAV
+922 
-928 QDSTA
+928 TA
-933 RSSASSAQST
+933 RSTASSASSTASSAQST
-943 ANSAQSTANAAS
+943 ANSA
-955 SNASTALSTAN
+955 LSTAN
-966 GAQSDVNA
+966 SASSTANNA
-974 VKAYMSFTNN
+974 YNMAYDIIN
-984 SGTGTLTLGGSSSTI
+984 GTGTLSLGGSKTAITMGGNASTI
-999 NMGGSSS
+999 NMCGSALKIYAERGGGFIASGSDGVGIHS
-1006 SIVMAQ
+1006 GNVGMMVGSNAVY
-1012 LVTISAYKN
+1012 VTTFGSYVN
-1021 TAFNSNNLKFKPSRY
+1021 GSLE
-1036 PATYEF
+1036 ATGE
-1042 DGGIWTT
+1042 IRTT
-1049 GSLRFTG
+1049 GAGTSTAAANCRLTTGNGPGYIRYATG
-1056 SSNNIINACQVL
+1056 SSRRFKHDIEDINADYLDPSLLYNLPVRQFIF
-1068 CNTNS
+1068 NEDYID
-1073 SAGFTNGRHGLYS
+1073 ADDDRQGLY
-1086 GTADKWLSWANSK
+1086 
-1099 GECFYHGD
+1099 
-1107 ASSASSKFAKYDITK
+1107 IP
-1122 EDAAKADGLL
+1122 
-1132 GVDVVRFKYKAGF
+1132 GF
-1145 RNGFDDN
+1145 
-1152 NYHYGVIAEDVYSDF
+1152 IAEEVAEHYPIAADLGAAEREFDNWNERL
-1167 PDVISNPESLP
+1167 VIPGMLKLIQDHKKM
-1178 LDALIPAG
+1178 LDA
-1186 EDTSSIGV
+1186 
-1194 DYSKFVPHLIK
+1194 
-1205 LCQMQQAQ
+1205 QQAQ

-1218 ARVEALEANQNTTE
+1218 ARVEALEANQTTTE

>member
-16 HGPECLGE
+16 HGPKCLGE

-44 FLPTSGAIDKIACN
+44 FLPTSGAVDKIACN

-153 IADSGGDAWKQ
+153 VADSGGDAWKQ
-164 VRVGTVNLSGE
+164 VRVGTVSAIGE

-181 YEATTYEMLSAVADD
+181 YEATTYDMLSAVADD

-201 RSRYDGTSPYIDM
+201 RSRYDGTNTYIDM
-214 APQLGRTA
+214 APSLGRSA

-253 YAKLEKIVRK
+253 YAKLKKIARK

-355 SGSTCTTYG
+355 RGSTCTTYG

-370 KNAIKKNYRTDLA
+370 GNAVKKNYRTDLA

-389 TASELDSIL
+389 TSSELDSIL

-454 NDLKATKARARRFVK
+454 SDLKATKARARRFVK

-523 VRIKRDLLQP
+523 VRIRRDLLQP
-533 WNVDVELGSKVE
+533 WNVEVELGSKVE

-564 GASGDDDDSAEDE
+564 GAAGDDDDSAEDE

-608 LIQVDSLAAGQMAS
+608 IIQVDSLAAGQMAS

-634 MRGLLADAQDQAD
+634 MRGLLSDAQDQAD

-655 QSKTIS
+655 QSKTVS

-750 MELASANAY
+750 VELASANAY
-759 QASCSAAADKAA
+759 LASCESAADKAA

-807 KEAAAKKK
+807 KEAAAKEK
-815 VDGANVRCAEAES
+815 VDGANVRCAEAEA
-828 NYTAAKEALADAEAK
+828 NYTAAKDALADAEAK
-843 VATAQA
+843 VAAAQV

-863 TCIEQTAKK
+863 TCIEQTAKSVKLSASK
-872 VSISA
+872 VGELDSKVGSLEVSA
-877 TEETV
+877 ESVKSDVQTLDSKT
-882 EGKYQA
+882 QA
-888 ALDVTAR
+888 LMKATNM
-895 AIQSLVSSAGGSSTY
+895 
-910 TQTDDGFNFTIT
+910 TQTDSGFTWSIVDN
-922 SNMTAV
+922 
-928 QDSTA
+928 TA
-933 RSSASSAQST
+933 RSTASSASSTASSAQST
-943 ANSAQSTANAAS
+943 ANSA
-955 SNASTALSTAN
+955 LSTAN
-966 GAQSDVNA
+966 SASSTANNA
-974 VKAYMSFTNN
+974 YNMAYDIIN
-984 SGTGTLTLGGSSSTI
+984 GTGTLSLGGSKTAITMGGSASTI
-999 NMGGSSS
+999 NMCGSALKIYAERGGGFIASGSDGVGIHS
-1006 SIVMAQ
+1006 GNVGMMVGSNAVY
-1012 LVTISAYKN
+1012 V
-1021 TAFNSNNLKFKPSRY
+1021 TAFGSYVNGSLE
-1036 PATYEF
+1036 ATGE
-1042 DGGIWTT
+1042 IRTT
-1049 GSLRFTG
+1049 GAGTSTAAANCRLTTGNGPGYIRYATG
-1056 SSNNIINACQVL
+1056 SSRRFKHDIEDINADYLDPSLLYNLPVRQFIF
-1068 CNTNS
+1068 NEDYID
-1073 SAGFTNGRHGLYS
+1073 ADDDRQGLY
-1086 GTADKWLSWANSK
+1086 
-1099 GECFYHGD
+1099 
-1107 ASSASSKFAKYDITK
+1107 IP
-1122 EDAAKADGLL
+1122 
-1132 GVDVVRFKYKAGF
+1132 GF
-1145 RNGFDDN
+1145 
-1152 NYHYGVIAEDVYSDF
+1152 IAEEVAEYYPIAADLGAAEREFDNWNERL
-1167 PDVISNPESLP
+1167 VIPGMLKLIQDHKKM
-1178 LDALIPAG
+1178 LDA
-1186 EDTSSIGV
+1186 
-1194 DYSKFVPHLIK
+1194 
-1205 LCQMQQAQ
+1205 QQAQ

-1218 ARVEALEANQNTTE
+1218 ARVEALEANQTTTE

>member
-16 HGPECLGE
+16 HGPECIGE
-24 HLSEATLVQSANAIG
+24 HISEATLVQSANAIG

-164 VRVGTVNLSGE
+164 VRVGTVNMSGE

-201 RSRYDGTSPYIDM
+201 RSRYDGTSTYIDM

-253 YAKLEKIVRK
+253 YAKLEKIARK

-288 EGALKCVLKVG
+288 EGAMKCVLKVG

-329 TKRTTGEN
+329 TKRTTGAN

-370 KNAIKKNYRTDLA
+370 KNAVKKNYRTDLA

-491 LAAAGLSYDALKLY
+491 LAAAGLGYDALKLY

-564 GASGDDDDSAEDE
+564 SAAGDDDDSAEDE

-708 AYKLLYGANGTAE
+708 AYAKLYGASGTAE
-721 KPEADSAQGHLNAAK
+721 NPEADSAQGHLNAAK

-750 MELASANAY
+750 VELASANAY

-771 AAAQKAQKAYDA
+771 DAAKKAQKAYDA
-783 LKKKTTAKRKEL
+783 LKKKTKASRKEL
-795 DAAKAARDAALA
+795 DAAKAARDAALK
-807 KEAAAKKK
+807 KEAAAQEK
-815 VDGANVRCAEAES
+815 VDGANVRCAEAEA

-863 TCIEQTAKK
+863 TCIEQTAQSVKLSANK
-872 VSISA
+872 VEGLETKTAELEVTAEQISA
-877 TEETV
+877 SV
-882 EGKYQA
+882 EDKASKSYVDQKANEVTSTIEAKGYQ
-888 ALDVTAR
+888 TAS
-895 AIQSLVSSAGGSSTY
+895 QVSSTVS
-910 TQTDDGFNFTIT
+910 QTLNSWTFT
-922 SNMTAV
+922 
-928 QDSTA
+928 
-933 RSSASSAQST
+933 
-943 ANSAQSTANAAS
+943 
-955 SNASTALSTAN
+955 
-966 GAQSDVNA
+966 VNDISGL
-974 VKAYMSFTNN
+974 KSYLSFTGTD
-984 SGTGTLTLGGSSSTI
+984 GTGTITLGGSSTSVKL
-999 NMGGSSS
+999 GGSQS
-1006 SIVMAQ
+1006 SIIFCNGAGN
-1012 LVTISAYKN
+1012 I
-1021 TAFNSNNLKFKPSRY
+1021 NSV
-1036 PATYEF
+1036 
-1042 DGGIWTT
+1042 DGD
-1049 GSLRFTG
+1049 LLLE
-1056 SSNNIINACQVL
+1056 A
-1068 CNTNS
+1068 
-1073 SAGFTNGRHGLYS
+1073 TNGGAIRLSGSGDYVEVTGYNGSFSDLACASLGAYGNVSATGDISGHTSGNKISLANATGTAHAGWHGLYS
-1086 GTADKWLSWANSK
+1086 NARTGWIIAK
-1099 GECFYHGD
+1099 G
-1107 ASSASSKFAKYDITK
+1107 SSGNNLYSSQGSTDYTITK
-1122 EDAAKADGLL
+1122 SSTSSRLVKENIEPMPDSVGTDLLNVEMVTFDYKEGYEDGAKGQL
-1132 GVDVVRFKYKAGF
+1132 
-1145 RNGFDDN
+1145 
-1152 NYHYGVIAEDVYSDF
+1152 GVIAEDTWPIV
-1167 PDVISNPESLP
+1167 PEAIVNIQNI
-1178 LDALIPAG
+1178 DIDKEIAEG
-1186 EDTSSIGV
+1186 GDTSRLGV
-1194 DYSKFVPHLIK
+1194 DYTKFIPRIIK

-1218 ARVEALEANQNTTE
+1218 ARVEALEANQTTTE

>member
-44 FLPTSGAIDKIACN
+44 FLPTSGALDKIACN

-68 KEWEFYGRVIDVTP
+68 REWEFYGRVIDVTP

-97 DALGFLQ
+97 DAIGFLQ

-153 IADSGGDAWKQ
+153 VADSGGDAWKQ
-164 VRVGTVNLSGE
+164 VRVGTVSMSGE

-201 RSRYDGTSPYIDM
+201 RSRYDGTSTYIDM

-253 YAKLEKIVRK
+253 YAKLKKTVRK

-329 TKRTTGEN
+329 TKRTTGDN

-355 SGSTCTTYG
+355 SGSTCTTYS
-364 YYRNKA
+364 YYRNKVG
-370 KNAIKKNYRTDLA
+370 NAVKKNYRTDLA

-413 DRSYYIAMNED
+413 DRSYYLARNED
-424 RYGAVEGTCMLEGQ
+424 KYGTIEGTCLKEKQ

-443 IENARK
+443 ITNARK

-454 NDLKATKARARRFVK
+454 SDLKATKARAKAFVRF
-469 HACKQLKSR
+469 ACRELKKR
-478 CTEAVELTVTGYD
+478 CDEAVELTVTGYD
-491 LAAAGLSYDALKLY
+491 LAEAGLGYDALKLY

-523 VRIKRDLLQP
+523 VRIRRDLLQP
-533 WNVDVELGSKVE
+533 WNVEVELGSKVE

-564 GASGDDDDSAEDE
+564 SAAGDDDDSAEDE

-688 TADLDAWASEDPEVQ
+688 TADLDAWASEDPAVQ

-708 AYKLLYGANGTAE
+708 AYALLYGANGTAE

-750 MELASANAY
+750 VELASANAY
-759 QASCSAAADKAA
+759 LASCRSAADKAA
-771 AAAQKAQKAYDA
+771 AAAKKAQKAYDA

-807 KEAAAKKK
+807 KEAAAKEK
-815 VDGANVRCAEAES
+815 VDGANVRCAEAEA
-828 NYTAAKEALADAEAK
+828 NYTSAKEALADAEAK
-843 VATAQA
+843 VAAAQA
-849 EVDTAMN
+849 EVDTAMD

-863 TCIEQTAKK
+863 TCIEQTAQSVK
-872 VSISA
+872 ISA
-877 TEETV
+877 TKVT
-882 EGKYQA
+882 
-888 ALDVTAR
+888 ALDTK
-895 AIQSLVSSAGGSSTY
+895 VSSLEVKADNISTNVSTLDSKTQALMKATNM
-910 TQTDDGFNFTIT
+910 TQTDSGFTWNIVD
-922 SNMTAV
+922 N
-928 QDSTA
+928 TA
-933 RSSASSAQST
+933 RSDASSAKST
-943 ANSAQSTANAAS
+943 ANNAY
-955 SNASTALSTAN
+955 NMVYN
-966 GAQSDVNA
+966 IIN
-974 VKAYMSFTNN
+974 
-984 SGTGTLTLGGSSSTI
+984 GTGTLTLGGSSTAI
-999 NMGGSSS
+999 VLGGSSASITLSDYMTISTGTS
-1006 SIVMAQ
+1006 SDGNSAVTFSMKGSYSAAKFNCFLDVSGNIYSSGAIESNGLMTASSMYSSGAITAGGKITGTK
-1012 LVTISAYKN
+1012 LVTTSPRKG
-1021 TAFNSNNLKFKPSRY
+1021 T
-1036 PATYEF
+1036 
-1042 DGGIWTT
+1042 
-1049 GSLRFTG
+1049 
-1056 SSNNIINACQVL
+1056 SSNANCRIS
-1068 CNTNS
+1068 TS
-1073 SAGFTNGRHGLYS
+1073 SS
-1086 GTADKWLSWANSK
+1086 SK
-1099 GECFYHGD
+1099 GEIVYTAD
-1107 ASSASSKFAKYDITK
+1107 SSKRFKHDI
-1122 EDAAKADGLL
+1122 DDLCADGIRAEKLYDLPVRQFVYNEGYLL
-1132 GVDVVRFKYKAGF
+1132 DGDRRDGVTVPGF
-1145 RNGFDDN
+1145 
-1152 NYHYGVIAEDVYSDF
+1152 IAEEVAERYHVAAEYNTTGGVTNWNERYIVPPMLKLIQDQKKT
-1167 PDVISNPESLP
+1167 
-1178 LDALIPAG
+1178 LDA
-1186 EDTSSIGV
+1186 
-1194 DYSKFVPHLIK
+1194 
-1205 LCQMQQAQ
+1205 QQAQ
-1213 IDGLK
+1213 IDALT
-1218 ARVEALEANQNTTE
+1218 ARLDALEC

>member
-16 HGPECLGE
+16 HGPKCLGE

-44 FLPTSGAIDKIACN
+44 FLPTSGAVDKIACN

-153 IADSGGDAWKQ
+153 VADSGGDAWKQ
-164 VRVGTVNLSGE
+164 VRVGTVSASGE

-201 RSRYDGTSPYIDM
+201 RSRYDGTNTYIDM
-214 APQLGRTA
+214 APSLGCSA

-253 YAKLEKIVRK
+253 YAKLEKIRRK

-355 SGSTCTTYG
+355 RGSTCTTYG

-370 KNAIKKNYRTDLA
+370 GNAVKKNYRTDLA

-454 NDLKATKARARRFVK
+454 SDLKATKARARRFVK
-469 HACKQLKSR
+469 NACKQLKSR

-491 LAAAGLSYDALKLY
+491 LAAAGLGYDALKLY

-523 VRIKRDLLQP
+523 VRIRRDLLQP
-533 WNVDVELGSKVE
+533 WNVEVELGSKVE

-564 GASGDDDDSAEDE
+564 GAAGDDDDSAEDE

-634 MRGLLADAQDQAD
+634 MRGLLSDAQDQAD

-655 QSKTIS
+655 QSKTVS

-750 MELASANAY
+750 VELASANAY
-759 QASCSAAADKAA
+759 LASCESAADKAA

-807 KEAAAKKK
+807 KEAAAKEK
-815 VDGANVRCAEAES
+815 VDGANVRCAEAEA

-856 GIHQKYQ
+856 GIHEKYQ
-863 TCIEQTAKK
+863 STIEQTAKSVKLSASK
-872 VSISA
+872 VGELDSKVGSLEVSA
-877 TEETV
+877 ESVKSDVQTLDSKT
-882 EGKYQA
+882 QA
-888 ALDVTAR
+888 LMKATNM
-895 AIQSLVSSAGGSSTY
+895 
-910 TQTDDGFNFTIT
+910 TQTDSGFTWSIVDN
-922 SNMTAV
+922 
-928 QDSTA
+928 TA
-933 RSSASSAQST
+933 RSTASSASSTASSAQST
-943 ANSAQSTANAAS
+943 ANSA
-955 SNASTALSTAN
+955 LSTAN
-966 GAQSDVNA
+966 SASSTANNA
-974 VKAYMSFTNN
+974 YNMAYDIIN
-984 SGTGTLTLGGSSSTI
+984 GTGTLSLGGSKTAITMGGSASTI
-999 NMGGSSS
+999 NMCGSALKIYAERGGGFIASGSDGVGIHS
-1006 SIVMAQ
+1006 GNVGMMVGSNAVY
-1012 LVTISAYKN
+1012 VTTFGSYVN
-1021 TAFNSNNLKFKPSRY
+1021 GSLE
-1036 PATYEF
+1036 ATGE
-1042 DGGIWTT
+1042 IRTT
-1049 GSLRFTG
+1049 GAGTSTAAANCRLTTGNGPGYIRYATG
-1056 SSNNIINACQVL
+1056 SSRRFKHDIEDINADYLDPSLLYNLPVRQFIF
-1068 CNTNS
+1068 NEDYID
-1073 SAGFTNGRHGLYS
+1073 ADDDRQGLY
-1086 GTADKWLSWANSK
+1086 
-1099 GECFYHGD
+1099 
-1107 ASSASSKFAKYDITK
+1107 IP
-1122 EDAAKADGLL
+1122 
-1132 GVDVVRFKYKAGF
+1132 GF
-1145 RNGFDDN
+1145 
-1152 NYHYGVIAEDVYSDF
+1152 IAEEVAEHYPIAADLGAAEREFDNWNERL
-1167 PDVISNPESLP
+1167 VIPGMLKLIQDHKKM
-1178 LDALIPAG
+1178 LDA
-1186 EDTSSIGV
+1186 
-1194 DYSKFVPHLIK
+1194 
-1205 LCQMQQAQ
+1205 QQAQ

-1218 ARVEALEANQNTTE
+1218 ARVEALEANQTTTE

>member
-164 VRVGTVNLSGE
+164 VRIGTVSASGE

-201 RSRYDGTSPYIDM
+201 RSRYDGTNIYIDM
-214 APQLGRTA
+214 APSLGRTA

-263 GTKVTGALK
+263 GTKVKGALN

-370 KNAIKKNYRTDLA
+370 GNAVKKNYRTDLA

-443 IENARK
+443 ITNARK

-454 NDLKATKARARRFVK
+454 SDLKATKARARRFVK
-469 HACKQLKSR
+469 NACKQLKSR

-505 DRWRVTN
+505 DRWCVTN

-523 VRIKRDLLQP
+523 VRIRRDLLQP
-533 WNVDVELGSKVE
+533 WNVEVELGSKVE

-564 GASGDDDDSAEDE
+564 SAAGDDDDSAEDE

-585 ADAAEKAAEEAVEKA
+585 ANAAEKAAEEAVEKA

-750 MELASANAY
+750 VELASANAY
-759 QASCSAAADKAA
+759 LASCESAADKATA
-771 AAAQKAQKAYDA
+771 AAKKAQKAYDA

-807 KEAAAKKK
+807 KEAAAKEK
-815 VDGANVRCAEAES
+815 VDGANVRCAEAEA

-856 GIHQKYQ
+856 GIHEKYQ
-863 TCIEQTAKK
+863 STIEQTAKSVKLSASK
-872 VSISA
+872 VGELDSKVGSLEVSA
-877 TEETV
+877 ESVKTNVQTLDS
-882 EGKYQA
+882 KTQA
-888 ALDVTAR
+888 LMKATNM
-895 AIQSLVSSAGGSSTY
+895 
-910 TQTDDGFNFTIT
+910 TQTDSGFTWTIVD
-922 SNMTAV
+922 N
-928 QDSTA
+928 TA
-933 RSSASSAQST
+933 RSTASSAASTASSALST
-943 ANSAQSTANAAS
+943 ANSASSTANS
-955 SNASTALSTAN
+955 
-966 GAQSDVNA
+966 
-974 VKAYMSFTNN
+974 AYNMSYDIIN
-984 SGTGTLTLGGSSSTI
+984 GTGTLSLGGNKTTITMGGSTSTI
-999 NMGGSSS
+999 NMCGSALKIYAESGGGFIASGSDGVGIHS
-1006 SIVMAQ
+1006 GNVGMMVGSNAVY
-1012 LVTISAYKN
+1012 V
-1021 TAFNSNNLKFKPSRY
+1021 TAFGSYVNGSLE
-1036 PATYEF
+1036 ATGEIRTA
-1042 DGGIWTT
+1042 GAGTSTAAANCRLTT
-1049 GSLRFTG
+1049 GSGPGYIRYATG
-1056 SSNNIINACQVL
+1056 SSRRFKHDIEDINADYLDPALLYDLPVRQFIF
-1068 CNTNS
+1068 NEDYID
-1073 SAGFTNGRHGLYS
+1073 ADDDRQGLYIP
-1086 GTADKWLSWANSK
+1086 GFIAEEVAEHYPIAADL
-1099 GECFYHGD
+1099 
-1107 ASSASSKFAKYDITK
+1107 
-1122 EDAAKADGLL
+1122 DAAE
-1132 GVDVVRFKYKAGF
+1132 RE
-1145 RNGFDDN
+1145 FDNWNERLIIPGMLKLIQDQKKM
-1152 NYHYGVIAEDVYSDF
+1152 
-1167 PDVISNPESLP
+1167 
-1178 LDALIPAG
+1178 LDA
-1186 EDTSSIGV
+1186 
-1194 DYSKFVPHLIK
+1194 
-1205 LCQMQQAQ
+1205 QQAQ

>member
-16 HGPECLGE
+16 HGPKCLGE

-153 IADSGGDAWKQ
+153 VADSGGDAWKQ
-164 VRVGTVNLSGE
+164 VRVGTVSASGE

-181 YEATTYEMLSAVADD
+181 YEATTYDMLSAVADD

-201 RSRYDGTSPYIDM
+201 RSRYDGTSTYIDM
-214 APQLGRTA
+214 APSLGRSA

-253 YAKLEKIVRK
+253 YAKLEKIRRK

-355 SGSTCTTYG
+355 RGSTCTTYG

-370 KNAIKKNYRTDLA
+370 GNAVKKNYRTDLA

-389 TASELDSIL
+389 TSSELDSIL

-424 RYGAVEGTCMLEGQ
+424 RYGVVEGTCMLEGQ

-454 NDLKATKARARRFVK
+454 SDLKATKARARRFVK

-523 VRIKRDLLQP
+523 VRIRRDLLQP
-533 WNVDVELGSKVE
+533 WNVEVELGSKVE

-564 GASGDDDDSAEDE
+564 GAAGDDDDSAEDE

-608 LIQVDSLAAGQMAS
+608 IIQVDSLAAGQMAS

-634 MRGLLADAQDQAD
+634 MRGLLSDAQDQAD

-655 QSKTIS
+655 QSKTVS

-750 MELASANAY
+750 VELASANAY
-759 QASCSAAADKAA
+759 LASCESAADKAA
-771 AAAQKAQKAYDA
+771 AAAKKAQKAYDA

-807 KEAAAKKK
+807 KEAAAKDK
-815 VDGANVRCAEAES
+815 VDGANVRCAEAEA
-828 NYTAAKEALADAEAK
+828 NYTAAKDALADAEAK
-843 VATAQA
+843 VAAAQV

-856 GIHQKYQ
+856 GIHEKYQ
-863 TCIEQTAKK
+863 STIEQTAKSVKLSASK
-872 VSISA
+872 VGELDSKVGSLEVSA
-877 TEETV
+877 ESVKSDVQTLDSKT
-882 EGKYQA
+882 QA
-888 ALDVTAR
+888 LMKATNM
-895 AIQSLVSSAGGSSTY
+895 
-910 TQTDDGFNFTIT
+910 TQTDSGFTWSIVDN
-922 SNMTAV
+922 
-928 QDSTA
+928 TA
-933 RSSASSAQST
+933 RSTASSASSTASSAQST
-943 ANSAQSTANAAS
+943 ANSA
-955 SNASTALSTAN
+955 LSTAN
-966 GAQSDVNA
+966 SASSTANNA
-974 VKAYMSFTNN
+974 YNMAYDIIN
-984 SGTGTLTLGGSSSTI
+984 GTGTLSLGGSKTAITMGGSASTI
-999 NMGGSSS
+999 NMCGSALKIYAERGGGFIASGSDGVGIHS
-1006 SIVMAQ
+1006 GNVGMMVGSNAVY
-1012 LVTISAYKN
+1012 VTTFGSYVN
-1021 TAFNSNNLKFKPSRY
+1021 GSLE
-1036 PATYEF
+1036 ATGE
-1042 DGGIWTT
+1042 IRTT
-1049 GSLRFTG
+1049 GAGTSTAAANCRLTTGNGPGYIRYATG
-1056 SSNNIINACQVL
+1056 SSRRFKHDIEDINADYLDPSLLYNLPVRQFIF
-1068 CNTNS
+1068 NEDYID
-1073 SAGFTNGRHGLYS
+1073 ADDDRQGLY
-1086 GTADKWLSWANSK
+1086 
-1099 GECFYHGD
+1099 
-1107 ASSASSKFAKYDITK
+1107 IP
-1122 EDAAKADGLL
+1122 
-1132 GVDVVRFKYKAGF
+1132 GF
-1145 RNGFDDN
+1145 
-1152 NYHYGVIAEDVYSDF
+1152 IAEEVAEHYPIAADLGAAEREFDNWNERL
-1167 PDVISNPESLP
+1167 VIPGMLKLIQDHKKM
-1178 LDALIPAG
+1178 LDA
-1186 EDTSSIGV
+1186 
-1194 DYSKFVPHLIK
+1194 
-1205 LCQMQQAQ
+1205 QQAQ

>member
-24 HLSEATLVQSANAIG
+24 HISEATIVQSANAIG

-44 FLPTSGAIDKIACN
+44 FLPTSGAVEKIACN

-68 KEWEFYGRVIDVTP
+68 KEWEFYGRVIDVTT

-164 VRVGTVNLSGE
+164 VRVGTVSMSGE

-201 RSRYDGTSPYIDM
+201 RSRYDGTNIYIDM

-233 TALKTSMADVVTRMF
+233 TALKTSMAEVVTRMF

-253 YAKLEKIVRK
+253 YAKLEKIARK
-263 GTKVTGALK
+263 GTKVKGALK

-329 TKRTTGEN
+329 TKRTTGAN

-370 KNAIKKNYRTDLA
+370 GNAVKKNYRTDLA

-389 TASELDSIL
+389 TSSELDSIL

-424 RYGAVEGTCMLEGQ
+424 RYGAIEGTCLLEGQ

-505 DRWRVTN
+505 DRWTVTN

-564 GASGDDDDSAEDE
+564 SAAGDDDDSAEDE

-708 AYKLLYGANGTAE
+708 AYALLYGANGTAE
-721 KPEADSAQGHLNAAK
+721 NPEADSAQGHLNAAK

-750 MELASANAY
+750 VELASANAY
-759 QASCSAAADKAA
+759 QASCKSAADKAA
-771 AAAQKAQKAYDA
+771 AAAKKAQKAYDA

-807 KEAAAKKK
+807 KEAAAKEK
-815 VDGANVRCAEAES
+815 VDGANVRCAEAEA

-863 TCIEQTAKK
+863 TCIEQTAQSVKLSASK
-872 VSISA
+872 VEGLETKTAELEVTAEQISA
-877 TEETV
+877 SV
-882 EGKYQA
+882 EDKASKSYVNQKANEVTSTIEAKGYQ
-888 ALDVTAR
+888 TAS
-895 AIQSLVSSAGGSSTY
+895 QVSSTVS
-910 TQTDDGFNFTIT
+910 QTLNSWTFTIDDI
-922 SNMTAV
+922 SGL
-928 QDSTA
+928 
-933 RSSASSAQST
+933 SS
-943 ANSAQSTANAAS
+943 
-955 SNASTALSTAN
+955 
-966 GAQSDVNA
+966 
-974 VKAYMSFTNN
+974 YMSFT
-984 SGTGTLTLGGSSSTI
+984 GTDGKGTLTLGGSSSTI

-1012 LVTISAYKN
+1012 LVTISVYKN
-1021 TAFNSNNLKFKPSRY
+1021 TAFNSNNLKFTPSRY

-1122 EDAAKADGLL
+1122 EDSAKADGLL

-1152 NYHYGVIAEDVYSDF
+1152 SYHYGVIAEDVYSDF
-1167 PDVISNPESLP
+1167 PDVVTNPDRLH

-1186 EDTSSIGV
+1186 EDTSGIGV

>member
-16 HGPECLGE
+16 HGPKCLGE

-44 FLPTSGAIDKIACN
+44 FLPTSGAADKIACN

-104 DTAVWIDSRKA
+104 DTAVWIDRRKA

-153 IADSGGDAWKQ
+153 VADSGGDAWKQ
-164 VRVGTVNLSGE
+164 VRVGTVSASGE

-201 RSRYDGTSPYIDM
+201 RSRYDGTNTYIDM
-214 APQLGRTA
+214 APSLGRSA

-253 YAKLEKIVRK
+253 YAKLKKIARK

-355 SGSTCTTYG
+355 RGSTCTTYG

-370 KNAIKKNYRTDLA
+370 GNAVKKNYRTDLA

-389 TASELDSIL
+389 SSSELESIL

-454 NDLKATKARARRFVK
+454 SDLKATKARARRFVK
-469 HACKQLKSR
+469 NACKQLKSR

-523 VRIKRDLLQP
+523 VRIRRDLLQP
-533 WNVDVELGSKVE
+533 WNVEVELGSKVE

-564 GASGDDDDSAEDE
+564 SAAGDDDDSEEDE

-634 MRGLLADAQDQAD
+634 MRGLLSDAQDQAD

-655 QSKTIS
+655 QSKTVS

-750 MELASANAY
+750 VELASANAY
-759 QASCSAAADKAA
+759 QASCESAADKAA
-771 AAAQKAQKAYDA
+771 AAAKKAQRAYDA

-807 KEAAAKKK
+807 KEAAAKEK
-815 VDGANVRCAEAES
+815 VDGANVRCAEAEA

-856 GIHQKYQ
+856 GIHEKYQ
-863 TCIEQTAKK
+863 STIEQTAKSVKLSASK
-872 VSISA
+872 VGELDSKVGSLEVSA
-877 TEETV
+877 ESVKSDVQTLDSKT
-882 EGKYQA
+882 QA
-888 ALDVTAR
+888 LMKATNM
-895 AIQSLVSSAGGSSTY
+895 
-910 TQTDDGFNFTIT
+910 TQTDSGFTWSIVDN
-922 SNMTAV
+922 
-928 QDSTA
+928 TA
-933 RSSASSAQST
+933 RSTASSASSTASSAQST
-943 ANSAQSTANAAS
+943 ANSA
-955 SNASTALSTAN
+955 LSTAN
-966 GAQSDVNA
+966 SASSTANNA
-974 VKAYMSFTNN
+974 YNMAYDIIN
-984 SGTGTLTLGGSSSTI
+984 GTGTLSLGGSKTAITMGGSASTI
-999 NMGGSSS
+999 NMCGSALKIYAERGGGFIASGSDGVGIHS
-1006 SIVMAQ
+1006 GNVGMMVGSNAVY
-1012 LVTISAYKN
+1012 VTTFGSYVN
-1021 TAFNSNNLKFKPSRY
+1021 GSLE
-1036 PATYEF
+1036 ATGE
-1042 DGGIWTT
+1042 IRTT
-1049 GSLRFTG
+1049 GAGTSTAAANCRLTTGNGPGYIRYATG
-1056 SSNNIINACQVL
+1056 SSRRFKHDIEDINADYLDPSLLYNLPVRQFIF
-1068 CNTNS
+1068 NEDYID
-1073 SAGFTNGRHGLYS
+1073 ADDDRQGLY
-1086 GTADKWLSWANSK
+1086 
-1099 GECFYHGD
+1099 
-1107 ASSASSKFAKYDITK
+1107 IP
-1122 EDAAKADGLL
+1122 
-1132 GVDVVRFKYKAGF
+1132 GF
-1145 RNGFDDN
+1145 
-1152 NYHYGVIAEDVYSDF
+1152 IAEEVAEHYPIAADLGAAEREFDNWNERL
-1167 PDVISNPESLP
+1167 VIPGMLKLIQDHKKM
-1178 LDALIPAG
+1178 LDA
-1186 EDTSSIGV
+1186 
-1194 DYSKFVPHLIK
+1194 
-1205 LCQMQQAQ
+1205 QQAQ

-1218 ARVEALEANQNTTE
+1218 ARVEALEANQTTTK

>member
-16 HGPECLGE
+16 HGPKCLGE

-44 FLPTSGAIDKIACN
+44 FLPTSGAVDKIACN

-153 IADSGGDAWKQ
+153 VADSGGDAWKQ
-164 VRVGTVNLSGE
+164 VRVGTVSASGE

-201 RSRYDGTSPYIDM
+201 RSRYDGTNTYIDM
-214 APQLGRTA
+214 APSLGCSA

-253 YAKLEKIVRK
+253 YAKLEKIRRK

-355 SGSTCTTYG
+355 RGSTCTTYG

-370 KNAIKKNYRTDLA
+370 GNAVKKNYRTDLA

-389 TASELDSIL
+389 TSSELDSIL
-398 DYYGVTMGSV
+398 DYYGMTMGSV

-424 RYGAVEGTCMLEGQ
+424 RYGVVEGTCMLEGQ

-454 NDLKATKARARRFVK
+454 SDLKATKARARRFVK

-523 VRIKRDLLQP
+523 VRIRRDLLQP
-533 WNVDVELGSKVE
+533 WNVEVELGSKVE

-564 GASGDDDDSAEDE
+564 GAAGDDDDSEEDE

-608 LIQVDSLAAGQMAS
+608 IIQVDSLAAGQMAS

-750 MELASANAY
+750 VELASANAY
-759 QASCSAAADKAA
+759 LASCESAADKAA
-771 AAAQKAQKAYDA
+771 AAAKKAQRAYDA

-807 KEAAAKKK
+807 KEAAAKEK
-815 VDGANVRCAEAES
+815 VDGANVRCAEAEA
-828 NYTAAKEALADAEAK
+828 NYTAAKDALADAEAK
-843 VATAQA
+843 VAAAQA

-863 TCIEQTAKK
+863 STIEQTAKSVKLSASK
-872 VSISA
+872 VGELDSKVGSLEVSA
-877 TEETV
+877 ESVKSDVQTLDSKT
-882 EGKYQA
+882 QA
-888 ALDVTAR
+888 LMKATNM
-895 AIQSLVSSAGGSSTY
+895 
-910 TQTDDGFNFTIT
+910 TQTDSGFTWSIVDN
-922 SNMTAV
+922 
-928 QDSTA
+928 TA
-933 RSSASSAQST
+933 RSTASSASSTASSAQST
-943 ANSAQSTANAAS
+943 ANSA
-955 SNASTALSTAN
+955 LSTAN
-966 GAQSDVNA
+966 SASSTANNA
-974 VKAYMSFTNN
+974 YNMAYDIIN
-984 SGTGTLTLGGSSSTI
+984 GTGTLSLGGSKTAITMGGSASTI
-999 NMGGSSS
+999 NMCGSALKIYAERGGGFIASGSDGVGIHS
-1006 SIVMAQ
+1006 GNVGMMVGSNAVY
-1012 LVTISAYKN
+1012 VTTFGSYVN
-1021 TAFNSNNLKFKPSRY
+1021 GSLE
-1036 PATYEF
+1036 ATGE
-1042 DGGIWTT
+1042 IRTT
-1049 GSLRFTG
+1049 GAGTSTAAANCRLTTGNGPGYIRYATG
-1056 SSNNIINACQVL
+1056 SSRRFKHDIEDINADYLDPSLLYNLPVRQFIF
-1068 CNTNS
+1068 NEDYID
-1073 SAGFTNGRHGLYS
+1073 ADDDRQGLY
-1086 GTADKWLSWANSK
+1086 
-1099 GECFYHGD
+1099 
-1107 ASSASSKFAKYDITK
+1107 IP
-1122 EDAAKADGLL
+1122 
-1132 GVDVVRFKYKAGF
+1132 GF
-1145 RNGFDDN
+1145 
-1152 NYHYGVIAEDVYSDF
+1152 IAEEVAEHYPIAADLGAAEREFDNWNERL
-1167 PDVISNPESLP
+1167 VIPGMLKLIQDHKKM
-1178 LDALIPAG
+1178 LDA
-1186 EDTSSIGV
+1186 
-1194 DYSKFVPHLIK
+1194 
-1205 LCQMQQAQ
+1205 QQAQ

-1218 ARVEALEANQNTTE
+1218 ARVEALEANQTTTE